1 MSGANTFGSR
11 LAVTTFGESHGP
23 ALGCVVDGVP
33 AGVEWDEDLL
43 RTELRRRRPGGRGA
57 SPRSEPD
64 EPELL
69 SGVHWPGKVR
79 HPMTGEFS
87 PPGVTIGTPIAI
99 LIRNKDARPEEYE
112 QKPDR
117 RGHADEVL
125 RQKYGTPLPSGGGRS
140 SGRETVARVAAG
152 AVARMIATSIPRALR
167 TEAFKTVRVEAFVSR
182 VGSVGLSEEERA
194 AFDHQTLTDDC
205 HPQDAYPL
213 RFPSS
218 KADDALSLVEYLGS
232 KNDSIGGEVT
242 LWIDHLPVGLGQ
254 PTFRKLRSDLG
265 QAALSI
271 GAVTAVEF
279 GAGFSA
285 GEASGSGFHGLG
297 NGYGG
302 LRGGLSDGS
311 RIELRVAIKPPSSIG
326 SFAKTGR
333 HDAFLPP
340 RVVPVLE
347 AMAWL
352 VIADHLLWARAD
364 RA

>member
-11 LAVTTFGESHGP
+11 LSVTTFGESHGP

-33 AGVEWDEDLL
+33 AGVKWDEDLL
-43 RTELRRRRPGGRGA
+43 RAELRRRRPGGKGA

-69 SGVHWPGKVR
+69 SGVLFPL
-79 HPMTGEFS
+79 
-87 PPGVTIGTPIAI
+87 GVTMGTPVAI
-99 LIRNKDARPEEYE
+99 LVRNRDARPSEYE
-112 QKPDR
+112 AKPDR
-117 RGHADEVL
+117 PGHADEVV
-125 RQKYGTPLPSGGGRS
+125 RSKYGIPIPSGGGRA
-140 SGRETVARVAAG
+140 SGRETVSRVAAG
-152 AVARMIATSIPRALR
+152 AVAQMVAKALHQPLM
-167 TEAFKTVRVEAFVSR
+167 VEAFVSR
-182 VGSVGLSEEERA
+182 VGSVGVDDAERSHLA
-194 AFDHQTLTDDC
+194 SLVTPVGVR
-205 HPQDAYPL
+205 HPQDAFPL

-218 KADDALSLVEYLGS
+218 KAEEAMHLVEYLMA

-242 LWIDHLPVGLGQ
+242 LWIDGLPVGLGQ

-271 GAVTAVEF
+271 GAVTATEF

-311 RIELRVAIKPPSSIG
+311 RIELRVAVKPPSSIG
-326 SFAKTGR
+326 AFAKTGR
-333 HDAFLPP
+333 HDSFLPP

-352 VIADHLLWARAD
+352 VVADHLLWARGD
-364 RA
+364 RVSP